1 MIAAGPRGTVCGLR
15 AIRFRAARACTTR
28 LPDCPSHVRARMILA
43 RFSAAFDASA
53 GALTELTA
61 RWTAYST
68 KLVTAVFDVP
78 PLNHAKLAL
87 LVPR

>member
-1 MIAAGPRGTVCGLR
+1 
-15 AIRFRAARACTTR
+15 
-28 LPDCPSHVRARMILA
+28 MILA
-43 RFSAAFDASA
+43 RFSAACDASA

-87 LVPR
+87 LVLR